1 MGMTN
6 RMFEHFFIKITGS
19 LIIPQKIMELQKS
32 LIGIMDEAPR
42 AALREQVEKEDS
54 LQSKII
60 RELLSNT
67 NISKREM
74 MKHLSISEPILKKT
88 LTLVKDVLW
97 TYNAGHVKTPFDDVF
112 VLRQLLLSGKV
123 SSGTRYFNALL
134 KETEIKQEWN
144 KLDMIYTEGSRIA
157 QITGNEKLI
166 ADITKARKRNSERL
180 FNFTTVYS
188 DIILEMIKL
197 EGYMIRRPDNARY
210 EAYLESLYQKA
221 LHLSHHLLIHNA
233 LHIRYLFY
241 VRYNNDPLKVFE
253 IITAQKKNVEK
264 YKNVMS
270 AMTYAIALNNHVNF
284 LFLYKN
290 FGAPDPFIK
299 ELNKVIAAGGNIAV
313 TNFYYGMLE
322 YCLFER
328 KVNDVSKWLVKL
340 EHIEDNSKFSQY
352 RYIIFSIRAFIQK
365 DLGAFKENFG
375 NFYKEPSHLD
385 FPDLEITLRLLETII
400 LIYTKRHDLAMA
412 RLDALRIY
420 VSRNVTKERHNDDR
434 KILALLV
441 KINENNKRVAKSLA
455 ELEQSVYRN
464 VCFIA
469 SSIRE
474 WLL

>member
-1 MGMTN
+1 
-6 RMFEHFFIKITGS
+6 
-19 LIIPQKIMELQKS
+19 MELQKS
-32 LIGIMDEAPR
+32 LIDIMAELPR
-42 AALREQVEKEDS
+42 AGLREQAEKEES

-60 RELLSNT
+60 VELLNSREV
-67 NISKREM
+67 SKKEI
-74 MKHLSISEPILKKT
+74 MKKLSISEPILKKT

-97 TYNAGHVKTPFDDVF
+97 SYNANHVQTPYDDVF

-123 SSGTRYFNALL
+123 SSGTRYFNALV
-134 KETEIKQEWN
+134 KESEIKQEWN

-157 QITGNEKLI
+157 QITGNEKMVT
-166 ADITKARKRNSERL
+166 DITRARKRNGERL
-180 FNFTTVYS
+180 FNFTMVYS

-197 EGYMIRRPDNARY
+197 EGYMIRQPNIARY
-210 EAYLESLYQKA
+210 EAYLESLYKKA
-221 LHLSHHLLIHNA
+221 MQLSHHLLIHNA

-253 IITAQKKNVEK
+253 IITEQKENVEK
-264 YKNVMS
+264 YKQVMS
-270 AMTYAIALNNHVNF
+270 AMTYAIALNNYVNF

-290 FGAPDPFIK
+290 FGTPDPFIK
-299 ELNKVIAAGGNIAV
+299 ELNKVITAGGNIAV

-328 KVNDVSKWLVKL
+328 KVQDVNKWLIKL
-340 EHIEDNSKFSQY
+340 GQIEDNSKFSQY

-365 DLGAFKENFG
+365 DLAAFKENFG

-400 LIYTKRHDLAMA
+400 LIHTRRHDLAMA
-412 RLDALRIY
+412 RLEALRIY

-441 KINENNKRVAKSLA
+441 KINENNKRVTKDLM
-455 ELEQSVYRN
+455 ELEQSAYRN

>member
-1 MGMTN
+1 
-6 RMFEHFFIKITGS
+6 
-19 LIIPQKIMELQKS
+19 MELQKS
-32 LIGIMDEAPR
+32 LIGIMDETLTAG
-42 AALREQVEKEDS
+42 LRKQLEEEES
-54 LQSKII
+54 LQSRII
-60 RELLSNT
+60 MELLNSRDV
-67 NISKREM
+67 SKKEI
-74 MKHLSISEPILKKT
+74 MKKFSISEPGFKKT
-88 LTLVKDVLW
+88 LTLIKDVLW
-97 TYNAGHVKTPFDDVF
+97 RYNADDIKTPYDDVF

-123 SSGTRYFNALL
+123 SSGTRHFKALL
-134 KETEIKQEWN
+134 KESETKQEWN

-157 QITGNEKLI
+157 QITGNEKMVTE
-166 ADITKARKRNSERL
+166 ITKARKRNCERL
-180 FNFTTVYS
+180 FNFTMVYS

-197 EGYMIRRPDNARY
+197 EGYMMRQPDVVRY

-221 LHLSHHLLIHNA
+221 VQLSHHLLIHNA

-253 IITAQKKNVEK
+253 IITEQKKNVEK
-264 YKNVMS
+264 YKNVMN
-270 AMTYAIALNNHVNF
+270 AMTYAIALNNYVNF

-290 FGAPDPFIK
+290 FGTPDPFIK
-299 ELNKVIAAGGNIAV
+299 ELNKVIPAGGNIAV

-328 KVNDVSKWLVKL
+328 KVQDVNKWLIKL
-340 EHIEDNSKFSQY
+340 GQIEDNSKFSQY
-352 RYIIFSIRAFIQK
+352 RYIIFSIKAFIQK
-365 DLGAFKENFG
+365 DLVAFKENFS
-375 NFYKEPSHLD
+375 NFYKEPSHLN

-412 RLDALRIY
+412 RLEALRIY

-434 KILALLV
+434 KILTLLV
-441 KINENNKRVAKSLA
+441 RINENNKRVTKSLT
-455 ELEQSVYRN
+455 ELEQSAYRN